1 MRASNV
7 RLLSEQRVL
16 AWVERYLC
24 LKLQQHNHADGE
36 SGYWYSNQ
44 YQYTDFHMVL
54 ANMPEHISSLV
65 TLTAFD
71 AEFDVGHSYL
81 HWSVDKSKW

>member
-1 MRASNV
+1 MSSSNI
-7 RLLSEQRVL
+7 RLLPEQRVL

-24 LKLQQHNHADGE
+24 LKLQRHNHADGE

-54 ANMPEHISSLV
+54 ANMPEHIRELV

-71 AEFDVGHSYL
+71 ADELVGHSYL
-81 HWSVDKSKW
+81 HWSANKSKW